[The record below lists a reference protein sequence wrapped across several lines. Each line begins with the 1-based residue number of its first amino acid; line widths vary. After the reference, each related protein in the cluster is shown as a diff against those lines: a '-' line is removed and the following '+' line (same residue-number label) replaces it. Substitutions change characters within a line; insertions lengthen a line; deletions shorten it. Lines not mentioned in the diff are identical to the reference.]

1 MHGRATAP
9 APGPSS
15 RFAAARMH
23 IQPAHTQRRKSHAMN
38 VSPDIIQQ
46 LTSGVVFTGR
56 LEQDIPA
63 LLGHHD
69 CHRTAVHTAA
79 VAAEASRLAK
89 MAGQNPNQAEQAGW
103 LHDISA
109 VIPPDDRIAA
119 AKAWSVPVLPQEEA
133 FPLIV
138 HQKLSAYMAQWI
150 FGVSDNEVLD
160 AIGCHTTL
168 RAHAT
173 ELDTVIFV
181 ADKIK
186 WDLDNDPPY
195 LDSLLDALSVSLDAA
210 AYAYVDYMWRR
221 RHELRVIHP
230 WLIEAHEYLAHKLS
244 RNVPKENQRN
254 SAQSA

>member
-1 MHGRATAP
+1 MQEP
-9 APGPSS
+9 LDLIQEL
-15 RFAAARMH
+15 AA
-23 IQPAHTQRRKSHAMN
+23 
-38 VSPDIIQQ
+38 
-46 LTSGVVFTGR
+46 GVVLCGR
-56 LEQDIPA
+56 LERDVPVF
-63 LLGHHD
+63 LNHHGRR
-69 CHRTAVHTAA
+69 RTAAHSAA
-79 VAAEASRLAK
+79 VAAEASQLAK
-89 MAGQNPNQAEQAGW
+89 MFGQDPNQAEQAGW

-109 VIPPDDRIAA
+109 VIPPEERIAA
-119 AKAWSVPVLPQEEA
+119 ATAWSIPVLAEEEA

-138 HQKLSAYMAQWI
+138 HQKLSATMAQQI
-150 FGVSDNEVLD
+150 FGVSDTAVLD

-210 AYAYVDYMWRR
+210 AYAYVDYMWQR

-244 RNVPKENQRN
+244 RNVPKENQRK
-254 SAQSA
+254 SAKSA